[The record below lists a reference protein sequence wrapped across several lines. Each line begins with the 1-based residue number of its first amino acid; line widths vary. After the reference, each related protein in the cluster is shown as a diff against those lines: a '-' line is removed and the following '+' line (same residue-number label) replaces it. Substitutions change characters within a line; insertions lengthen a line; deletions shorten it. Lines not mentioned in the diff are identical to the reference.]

1 VAHSSAIL
9 SKQPP
14 NLQQVVQG
22 ISNVVQPAAR
32 VPVAQGIDAVI
43 AFTIPV
49 DQIVRRIFWS
59 FDEFEMTGANTRMS
73 WLWPQVPQDETRRY
87 LHVWVDE
94 PRVKPTFLLSILYPS
109 QGVIAETVGGIIAIA
124 TGSVDDGDFLS
135 PGTDTDKKVYPG
147 LPVDVFPSG
156 RLKGIVNQDLAA
168 GDTIKIL
175 TVWER
180 LAPPNTARAELDP
193 LTFVEF

>member
-1 VAHSSAIL
+1 VGQQALAHTHPPELQEVAQAI
-9 SKQPP
+9 
-14 NLQQVVQG
+14 N
-22 ISNVVQPAAR
+22 NVVAPKAR
-32 VPVAQGIDAVI
+32 VPVVDEVVPTL
-43 AFTIPV
+43 AFTISI
-49 DQIVRRIFWS
+49 DQVLRRIFWS
-59 FDEFEMTGANTRMS
+59 FDKFQMTGANTRVS
-73 WLWPQVPQDETRRY
+73 WLWPVVPQSETRRY

-94 PRVKPTFLLSILYPS
+94 PRVTPPVFLSILYPQ
-109 QGVIAETVGGIIAIA
+109 QGVILETVGGVIAIA
-124 TGSVDDGDFLS
+124 TAKNDDGDFLS

-147 LPVDVFPSG
+147 LPVDVFPNG
-156 RLKGIVNQDLAA
+156 RLKGIVNQDLAS

>member
-1 VAHSSAIL
+1 MGQQALAHTHPPELQEVAQAI
-9 SKQPP
+9 
-14 NLQQVVQG
+14 N
-22 ISNVVQPAAR
+22 NVVAPKAR
-32 VPVAQGIDAVI
+32 VPIVAEVVPTL
-43 AFTIPV
+43 AFTISI
-49 DQIVRRIFWS
+49 DQVLRRIFWS
-59 FDEFEMTGANTRMS
+59 FDEFLMTGANTRAS
-73 WLWPQVPQDETRRY
+73 WLWPQVPQSETRRY

-94 PRVKPTFLLSILYPS
+94 PRVKPTTFLSILYPS
-109 QGVIAETVGGIIAIA
+109 QGVIAETVGGVIAIA
-124 TGSVDDGDFLS
+124 TAANDDGDFLS

-147 LPVDVFPSG
+147 LPVDVFPAG

-168 GDTIKIL
+168 GDTIKVL